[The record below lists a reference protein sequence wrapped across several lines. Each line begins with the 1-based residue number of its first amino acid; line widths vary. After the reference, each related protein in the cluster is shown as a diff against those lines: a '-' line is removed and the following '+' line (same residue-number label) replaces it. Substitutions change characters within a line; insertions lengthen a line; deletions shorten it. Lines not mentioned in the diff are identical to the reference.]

1 MALFTATTLS
11 SVSYPAMPVSAEV
24 APKSTN
30 FTDIKGHWAETS
42 IKKAAELGLVEGYTD
57 GTYKPGANVTRAEFA
72 AMLSRATKYKPNK
85 VSQAFNDVP
94 ASNWAAEAVNKVT
107 ALGFVNRVDI
117 QTDL

>member
-11 SVSYPAMPVSAEV
+11 SVSYPAVPVSAEV

-72 AMLSRATKYKPNK
+72 AMLRELQNTSRT
-85 VSQAFNDVP
+85 
-94 ASNWAAEAVNKVT
+94 
-107 ALGFVNRVDI
+107 R
-117 QTDL
+117 